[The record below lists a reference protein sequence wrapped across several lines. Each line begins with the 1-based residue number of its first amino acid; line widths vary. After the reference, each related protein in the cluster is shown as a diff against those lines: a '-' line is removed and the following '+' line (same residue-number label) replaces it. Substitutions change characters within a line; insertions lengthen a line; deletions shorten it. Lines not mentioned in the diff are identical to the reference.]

1 MLARWLLVIDIKHA
15 RFFGRNPPLSGAASG
30 TEASHAVLA
39 VSAELTNQPTP
50 AIFHR
55 QWCRTAAGPG
65 AVA

>member
-55 QWCRTAAGPG
+55 QW
-65 AVA
+65 